1 MQRVSAEA
9 MVLSPAQMLWMAT
22 RAGAEALSMED
33 ETGDFTP
40 GKAADL
46 VYFRPATGSTLHTV
60 LSNMEDAEAML
71 AALITLAEQDSV
83 CEVRVAGDVV
93 FEGRP

>member
-1 MQRVSAEA
+1 
-9 MVLSPAQMLWMAT
+9 MVISPGQMLFLAT

-46 VYFRPATGSTLHTV
+46 VYFRPAPGSTLHTV
-60 LSNMEDAEAML
+60 LTHAEDDAERML
-71 AALITLAEQDSV
+71 AALLTLAERDSV
-83 CEVRVAGDVV
+83 GEVRVEGDVV
-93 FEGRP
+93 FEGKA